1 MDLKS
6 KLTNNKLFDYL
17 ILSIIGYYTIS
28 IVPINIIFIIVTTK
42 AYLLNNENLL
52 NSFIIES
59 IGLVC
64 LTQLYIIKYY
74 NNIVKREEFKIFYK
88 KMCKSF
94 PILDNY
100 DPEMLFIDLL
110 SCENNIINLED
121 NKISLEDKEN
131 NKISLEE
138 PIEATEIPTVS
149 DSTKMKNL
157 FMAEMLKN
165 PSLISN
171 MTKMVGNID
180 PNILKKFAN
189 GMTQK

>member
-1 MDLKS
+1 MDFKS
-6 KLTNNKLFDYL
+6 KITNNKLFDYL

-149 DSTKMKNL
+149 DSTKMKKL

>member
-1 MDLKS
+1 
-6 KLTNNKLFDYL
+6 
-17 ILSIIGYYTIS
+17 
-28 IVPINIIFIIVTTK
+28 
-42 AYLLNNENLL
+42 
-52 NSFIIES
+52 
-59 IGLVC
+59 
-64 LTQLYIIKYY
+64 
-74 NNIVKREEFKIFYK
+74 
-88 KMCKSF
+88 MCKSF

-149 DSTKMKNL
+149 DSTKMKKL

>member
-1 MDLKS
+1 
-6 KLTNNKLFDYL
+6 
-17 ILSIIGYYTIS
+17 
-28 IVPINIIFIIVTTK
+28 
-42 AYLLNNENLL
+42 
-52 NSFIIES
+52 
-59 IGLVC
+59 
-64 LTQLYIIKYY
+64 
-74 NNIVKREEFKIFYK
+74 
-88 KMCKSF
+88 MCKSF

-131 NKISLEE
+131 NKIGLEE

-149 DSTKMKNL
+149 DSTKMKKL

>member
-1 MDLKS
+1 MDFKS
-6 KLTNNKLFDYL
+6 KITNNKLFDYL
-17 ILSIIGYYTIS
+17 ILSIIGYYTIL
-28 IVPINIIFIIVTTK
+28 IIPINIIFIILTTK

-149 DSTKMKNL
+149 DSTKMKKL

>member
-149 DSTKMKNL
+149 DSTKMKKL